1 MPLQNRVTPFGN
13 LVAVEGRG
21 LLMGNRGRLHDA
33 ERRIVRYA
41 RGRRWIACLT
51 SFRGRRRTIMSP
63 GLYTELFFLDEAV
76 ALAAGHRPCA
86 ECRRD
91 DYLRFRVAWA
101 RAVSDDISADGM
113 DMKLDADRL
122 AGPRTKRTYRDASSA
137 LPDGAFVDIGGA
149 ARLVWRGALHAW
161 AAAGYAERREPLDGL
176 VTVITP
182 RAIVDVI
189 RAGYQPG
196 VHPSGPR
203 RRPRPW
209 HRPGPRQIAAP
220 RALLQWAAERAHMS
234 ASPSRFAV
242 SATAQ
247 MRPSAVGAIEPGHA
261 SPYTSGAGLRNEIGP
276 GQDARASTSFRRRR
290 RRR

>member
-1 MPLQNRVTPFGN
+1 M
-13 LVAVEGRG
+13 AVEGRG

-41 RGRRWIACLT
+41 QGRRWIACLT
-51 SFRGRRRTIMSP
+51 SFRGRRRTVMSP

-91 DYLRFRVAWA
+91 DYTRFRAAWA
-101 RAVSDDISADGM
+101 RAVSEDVSADGM
-113 DMKLDADRL
+113 DVKLDADRL
-122 AGPRTKRTYRDASSA
+122 AGPRTKRTYRHAASA

-149 ARLVWRGALHAW
+149 AWLVWRGALHAW
-161 AAAGYAERREPLDGL
+161 APAGYAERRELGDGL

-189 RAGYQPG
+189 LAGYQAWHSPERR
-196 VHPSGPR
+196 PR

-209 HRPGPRQIAAP
+209 HRPAP
-220 RALLQWAAERAHMS
+220 GRITRRGH
-234 ASPSRFAV
+234 RV
-242 SATAQ
+242 SARGAGPTC
-247 MRPSAVGAIEPGHA
+247 RPGTRA
-261 SPYTSGAGLRNEIGP
+261 SPYRRPRRCAPPRSAQSSPGP
-276 GQDARASTSFRRRR
+276 
-290 RRR
+290 

>member
-41 RGRRWIACLT
+41 QGRRWIACLI
-51 SFRGRRRTIMSP
+51 SFRGRRRTVMSP

-91 DYLRFRVAWA
+91 DYTRFRAAWA
-101 RAVSDDISADGM
+101 RAVSEDTSADGM
-113 DMKLDADRL
+113 DMRLDADRL
-122 AGPRTKRTYRDASSA
+122 AGPMIKRTYRDAASA

-149 ARLVWRGALHAW
+149 AWLVWRGALHAW
-161 AAAGYAERREPLDGL
+161 APAGYAERREPVDGL

-196 VHPSGPR
+196 VHPSADPGTGQRVGP
-203 RRPRPW
+203 
-209 HRPGPRQIAAP
+209 G
-220 RALLQWAAERAHMS
+220 
-234 ASPSRFAV
+234 
-242 SATAQ
+242 
-247 MRPSAVGAIEPGHA
+247 
-261 SPYTSGAGLRNEIGP
+261 IGP
-276 GQDARASTSFRRRR
+276 AASR
-290 RRR
+290 